1 MAVKEKVFII
11 KFMKPMNKKY
21 GQIARFVI
29 LNHVGFHVHMVTNLL
44 WNVTEY
50 ISEKVQLAVGLCTPS
65 RLSIQI
71 LLYEEYCFVR
81 CDAVTPGNNS
91 ARRRHIP

>member
-1 MAVKEKVFII
+1 MEKMSFLTKTDGFMAVKEKVFII

-44 WNVTEY
+44 
-50 ISEKVQLAVGLCTPS
+50 
-65 RLSIQI
+65 
-71 LLYEEYCFVR
+71 
-81 CDAVTPGNNS
+81 
-91 ARRRHIP
+91 